1 MKDRNF
7 VKEIEKL
14 RTAVLG
20 YDREEVV
27 LYIRELV
34 EYYGQKNEEAVR
46 ELYLEKMQLAAENAG
61 LRAQIPTQ
69 EKLYAE
75 AEGKAEE
82 ILGGAKETA
91 ATILDHA
98 GTEKERM
105 LKEAGEAEKRILAE
119 ADRKAGETLAEADRK
134 AGETLAEA
142 DRKAGETLTEAER
155 KAGEILAEAGRQAE
169 EILAEAGRQMDV
181 ILTKTREK
189 VEKQQASVPQP
200 SGSLEKRPGL
210 HLCRVSAGGRHTG
223 SAWKAAETGTDTGR
237 RTGRD
242 RSPGTAMNGGEQY
255 SLDMALLKVR
265 EEKRKRKMRSERA
278 VILFVVWILVFR
290 VCGIMRVDGNSMRPA
305 CHPGDIVF
313 FLRILPDGVD
323 YGDAVILKDASGEY
337 LIKRIAGLPGDVME
351 VDREGHLTRNG
362 AKVQETD
369 VIFGLSETGDSVDY
383 PYTVPEG
390 SYFFLGDNRPVSL
403 DSRMLGAAGREEI
416 KGKVIWAAG
425 AGRWNKK
432 TGKR

>member
-34 EYYGQKNEEAVR
+34 EYYGQKNGEAVR
-46 ELYLEKMQLAAENAG
+46 KLYLEKMQLAAENAG

-105 LKEAGEAEKRILAE
+105 LREAGEAEKRILAE

-155 KAGEILAEAGRQAE
+155 KAGEILAEAGRQ
-169 EILAEAGRQMDV
+169 MDV

-189 VEKQQASVPQP
+189 VEKQQALYHQYRSRLEALKNGLDCIFAGCPPEEDTRDLHGKPQ
-200 SGSLEKRPGL
+200 RPGQIQADGL
-210 HLCRVSAGGRHTG
+210 E
-223 SAWKAAETGTDTGR
+223 ETGLR
-237 RTGRD
+237 
-242 RSPGTAMNGGEQY
+242 EQ
-255 SLDMALLKVR
+255 
-265 EEKRKRKMRSERA
+265 
-278 VILFVVWILVFR
+278 
-290 VCGIMRVDGNSMRPA
+290 P
-305 CHPGDIVF
+305 
-313 FLRILPDGVD
+313 
-323 YGDAVILKDASGEY
+323 
-337 LIKRIAGLPGDVME
+337 
-351 VDREGHLTRNG
+351 
-362 AKVQETD
+362 
-369 VIFGLSETGDSVDY
+369 
-383 PYTVPEG
+383 
-390 SYFFLGDNRPVSL
+390 
-403 DSRMLGAAGREEI
+403 
-416 KGKVIWAAG
+416 
-425 AGRWNKK
+425 
-432 TGKR
+432 

>member
-34 EYYGQKNEEAVR
+34 EYYGQKNGEAVR

-105 LKEAGEAEKRILAE
+105 LREAGEAEKRILAE
-119 ADRKAGETLAEADRK
+119 ADRKAGETLAEAERK
-134 AGETLAEA
+134 AGET
-142 DRKAGETLTEAER
+142 
-155 KAGEILAEAGRQAE
+155 
-169 EILAEAGRQMDV
+169 LAEAGRQMDV

-189 VEKQQASVPQP
+189 VEKQQALYHQYRSRLEALKNVLDCIFAGCPPEEDTRDLHGKPQ
-200 SGSLEKRPGL
+200 RPGQIQ
-210 HLCRVSAGGRHTG
+210 ADG
-223 SAWKAAETGTDTGR
+223 
-237 RTGRD
+237 
-242 RSPGTAMNGGEQY
+242 P
-255 SLDMALLKVR
+255 
-265 EEKRKRKMRSERA
+265 EE
-278 VILFVVWILVFR
+278 
-290 VCGIMRVDGNSMRPA
+290 
-305 CHPGDIVF
+305 
-313 FLRILPDGVD
+313 
-323 YGDAVILKDASGEY
+323 
-337 LIKRIAGLPGDVME
+337 AGL
-351 VDREGHLTRNG
+351 RE
-362 AKVQETD
+362 Q
-369 VIFGLSETGDSVDY
+369 
-383 PYTVPEG
+383 P
-390 SYFFLGDNRPVSL
+390 
-403 DSRMLGAAGREEI
+403 
-416 KGKVIWAAG
+416 
-425 AGRWNKK
+425 
-432 TGKR
+432 

>member
-98 GTEKERM
+98 GAEKERM
-105 LKEAGEAEKRILAE
+105 LKEAGEAEKRI
-119 ADRKAGETLAEADRK
+119 
-134 AGETLAEA
+134 LAEA

-155 KAGEILAEAGRQAE
+155 KAGEILAEAGRQ
-169 EILAEAGRQMDV
+169 MDV

-189 VEKQQASVPQP
+189 VEKQQALYHQYRSRLEALKNGLDCIFAECPPEEDTRDLHGKPQ
-200 SGSLEKRPGL
+200 RPGQIQADGL
-210 HLCRVSAGGRHTG
+210 E
-223 SAWKAAETGTDTGR
+223 ETGLR
-237 RTGRD
+237 
-242 RSPGTAMNGGEQY
+242 EQ
-255 SLDMALLKVR
+255 
-265 EEKRKRKMRSERA
+265 
-278 VILFVVWILVFR
+278 
-290 VCGIMRVDGNSMRPA
+290 P
-305 CHPGDIVF
+305 
-313 FLRILPDGVD
+313 
-323 YGDAVILKDASGEY
+323 
-337 LIKRIAGLPGDVME
+337 
-351 VDREGHLTRNG
+351 
-362 AKVQETD
+362 
-369 VIFGLSETGDSVDY
+369 
-383 PYTVPEG
+383 
-390 SYFFLGDNRPVSL
+390 
-403 DSRMLGAAGREEI
+403 
-416 KGKVIWAAG
+416 
-425 AGRWNKK
+425 
-432 TGKR
+432 

>member
-82 ILGGAKETA
+82 ILGGANETA

-98 GTEKERM
+98 GAEKERM
-105 LKEAGEAEKRILAE
+105 LKEAEEAGKKILAE
-119 ADRKAGETLAEADRK
+119 ADQKAVETIAEADQK
-134 AGETLAEA
+134 AVETIAEA
-142 DRKAGETLTEAER
+142 DQKAVETITEADQKAGETLTEAER

-189 VEKQQASVPQP
+189 VEKEQALYHQYRSRLESLKKGLDCIFAECPPEKDTRDPQGKP
-200 SGSLEKRPGL
+200 QRPGQIQ
-210 HLCRVSAGGRHTG
+210 ADG
-223 SAWKAAETGTDTGR
+223 
-237 RTGRD
+237 
-242 RSPGTAMNGGEQY
+242 P
-255 SLDMALLKVR
+255 
-265 EEKRKRKMRSERA
+265 EE
-278 VILFVVWILVFR
+278 
-290 VCGIMRVDGNSMRPA
+290 
-305 CHPGDIVF
+305 
-313 FLRILPDGVD
+313 
-323 YGDAVILKDASGEY
+323 
-337 LIKRIAGLPGDVME
+337 AGL
-351 VDREGHLTRNG
+351 RE
-362 AKVQETD
+362 Q
-369 VIFGLSETGDSVDY
+369 
-383 PYTVPEG
+383 P
-390 SYFFLGDNRPVSL
+390 
-403 DSRMLGAAGREEI
+403 
-416 KGKVIWAAG
+416 
-425 AGRWNKK
+425 
-432 TGKR
+432 

>member
-69 EKLYAE
+69 EKLYEE

-105 LKEAGEAEKRILAE
+105 LREAGEAEKRILAE
-119 ADRKAGETLAEADRK
+119 ADRKAGETLAEADQK
-134 AGETLAEA
+134 AVETI
-142 DRKAGETLTEAER
+142 TEAER

-189 VEKQQASVPQP
+189 VEKEQALYHQYRSRLESLKKGLDCIFSECPPEEDTRDPQGKP
-200 SGSLEKRPGL
+200 QRPGQIQ
-210 HLCRVSAGGRHTG
+210 ADGPE
-223 SAWKAAETGTDTGR
+223 ETGLR
-237 RTGRD
+237 
-242 RSPGTAMNGGEQY
+242 EQ
-255 SLDMALLKVR
+255 
-265 EEKRKRKMRSERA
+265 
-278 VILFVVWILVFR
+278 
-290 VCGIMRVDGNSMRPA
+290 P
-305 CHPGDIVF
+305 
-313 FLRILPDGVD
+313 
-323 YGDAVILKDASGEY
+323 
-337 LIKRIAGLPGDVME
+337 
-351 VDREGHLTRNG
+351 
-362 AKVQETD
+362 
-369 VIFGLSETGDSVDY
+369 
-383 PYTVPEG
+383 
-390 SYFFLGDNRPVSL
+390 
-403 DSRMLGAAGREEI
+403 
-416 KGKVIWAAG
+416 
-425 AGRWNKK
+425 
-432 TGKR
+432 

>member
-69 EKLYAE
+69 EKLYEE

-98 GTEKERM
+98 G
-105 LKEAGEAEKRILAE
+105 
-119 ADRKAGETLAEADRK
+119 RK

-189 VEKQQASVPQP
+189 VEKQQALYHQYRSRLEALKNGLDCIFAGCPPEEDTRDLHGKPQ
-200 SGSLEKRPGL
+200 RPGQIQADGL
-210 HLCRVSAGGRHTG
+210 E
-223 SAWKAAETGTDTGR
+223 ETGLR
-237 RTGRD
+237 
-242 RSPGTAMNGGEQY
+242 EQ
-255 SLDMALLKVR
+255 
-265 EEKRKRKMRSERA
+265 
-278 VILFVVWILVFR
+278 
-290 VCGIMRVDGNSMRPA
+290 P
-305 CHPGDIVF
+305 
-313 FLRILPDGVD
+313 
-323 YGDAVILKDASGEY
+323 
-337 LIKRIAGLPGDVME
+337 
-351 VDREGHLTRNG
+351 
-362 AKVQETD
+362 
-369 VIFGLSETGDSVDY
+369 
-383 PYTVPEG
+383 
-390 SYFFLGDNRPVSL
+390 
-403 DSRMLGAAGREEI
+403 
-416 KGKVIWAAG
+416 
-425 AGRWNKK
+425 
-432 TGKR
+432 

>member
-91 ATILDHA
+91 AAILDHA

-119 ADRKAGETLAEADRK
+119 ADQKAVETITEADQ
-134 AGETLAEA
+134 
-142 DRKAGETLTEAER
+142 KAGETLTEAER

-189 VEKQQASVPQP
+189 VEKEQALYHQYRSRLESLKKGLDCIFAGCPPEEDTRDPQGKP
-200 SGSLEKRPGL
+200 QRPGQIQ
-210 HLCRVSAGGRHTG
+210 ADG
-223 SAWKAAETGTDTGR
+223 
-237 RTGRD
+237 
-242 RSPGTAMNGGEQY
+242 P
-255 SLDMALLKVR
+255 
-265 EEKRKRKMRSERA
+265 EE
-278 VILFVVWILVFR
+278 
-290 VCGIMRVDGNSMRPA
+290 
-305 CHPGDIVF
+305 
-313 FLRILPDGVD
+313 
-323 YGDAVILKDASGEY
+323 
-337 LIKRIAGLPGDVME
+337 AGL
-351 VDREGHLTRNG
+351 RE
-362 AKVQETD
+362 Q
-369 VIFGLSETGDSVDY
+369 
-383 PYTVPEG
+383 P
-390 SYFFLGDNRPVSL
+390 
-403 DSRMLGAAGREEI
+403 
-416 KGKVIWAAG
+416 
-425 AGRWNKK
+425 
-432 TGKR
+432 

>member
-61 LRAQIPTQ
+61 LRAQIPAQ

-119 ADRKAGETLAEADRK
+119 ADQKAVETITEADQ
-134 AGETLAEA
+134 
-142 DRKAGETLTEAER
+142 KAGETLTEAER

-189 VEKQQASVPQP
+189 VEKEQALYHQYRSRLESLKKGLDCIFSECPPEEDTRDPQGKP
-200 SGSLEKRPGL
+200 QRPG
-210 HLCRVSAGGRHTG
+210 
-223 SAWKAAETGTDTGR
+223 
-237 RTGRD
+237 
-242 RSPGTAMNGGEQY
+242 Q
-255 SLDMALLKVR
+255 
-265 EEKRKRKMRSERA
+265 
-278 VILFVVWILVFR
+278 I
-290 VCGIMRVDGNSMRPA
+290 
-305 CHPGDIVF
+305 
-313 FLRILPDGVD
+313 
-323 YGDAVILKDASGEY
+323 
-337 LIKRIAGLPGDVME
+337 
-351 VDREGHLTRNG
+351 
-362 AKVQETD
+362 
-369 VIFGLSETGDSVDY
+369 
-383 PYTVPEG
+383 
-390 SYFFLGDNRPVSL
+390 
-403 DSRMLGAAGREEI
+403 
-416 KGKVIWAAG
+416 
-425 AGRWNKK
+425 
-432 TGKR
+432 

>member
-7 VKEIEKL
+7 VEEIEKL

-105 LKEAGEAEKRILAE
+105 LKEAGEAGKRILAE
-119 ADRKAGETLAEADRK
+119 AERKAGETLAEADRK
-134 AGETLAEA
+134 AGEN
-142 DRKAGETLTEAER
+142 LTEAER

-189 VEKQQASVPQP
+189 VEKQQALYHQYRSRLEALKNGLDCIFAGCPPEEDTRDLHGKPQ
-200 SGSLEKRPGL
+200 RPGQIQ
-210 HLCRVSAGGRHTG
+210 ADG
-223 SAWKAAETGTDTGR
+223 
-237 RTGRD
+237 
-242 RSPGTAMNGGEQY
+242 P
-255 SLDMALLKVR
+255 
-265 EEKRKRKMRSERA
+265 EE
-278 VILFVVWILVFR
+278 
-290 VCGIMRVDGNSMRPA
+290 
-305 CHPGDIVF
+305 
-313 FLRILPDGVD
+313 
-323 YGDAVILKDASGEY
+323 
-337 LIKRIAGLPGDVME
+337 AGL
-351 VDREGHLTRNG
+351 RE
-362 AKVQETD
+362 Q
-369 VIFGLSETGDSVDY
+369 
-383 PYTVPEG
+383 P
-390 SYFFLGDNRPVSL
+390 
-403 DSRMLGAAGREEI
+403 
-416 KGKVIWAAG
+416 
-425 AGRWNKK
+425 
-432 TGKR
+432 

>member
-98 GTEKERM
+98 GAEKERM

-119 ADRKAGETLAEADRK
+119 ADRKAGETLAEADQK
-134 AGETLAEA
+134 AVETI
-142 DRKAGETLTEAER
+142 TEAER

-189 VEKQQASVPQP
+189 VEKEQALYHQYRSRLESLKKGLDCIFSECPPEEDTRDPQGKP
-200 SGSLEKRPGL
+200 QRPGQIQ
-210 HLCRVSAGGRHTG
+210 ADGPE
-223 SAWKAAETGTDTGR
+223 ETGLR
-237 RTGRD
+237 
-242 RSPGTAMNGGEQY
+242 EQ
-255 SLDMALLKVR
+255 
-265 EEKRKRKMRSERA
+265 
-278 VILFVVWILVFR
+278 
-290 VCGIMRVDGNSMRPA
+290 P
-305 CHPGDIVF
+305 
-313 FLRILPDGVD
+313 
-323 YGDAVILKDASGEY
+323 
-337 LIKRIAGLPGDVME
+337 
-351 VDREGHLTRNG
+351 
-362 AKVQETD
+362 
-369 VIFGLSETGDSVDY
+369 
-383 PYTVPEG
+383 
-390 SYFFLGDNRPVSL
+390 
-403 DSRMLGAAGREEI
+403 
-416 KGKVIWAAG
+416 
-425 AGRWNKK
+425 
-432 TGKR
+432 

>member
-34 EYYGQKNEEAVR
+34 EYYGQKNEETVR

-91 ATILDHA
+91 AAILDHA

-105 LKEAGEAEKRILAE
+105 LREAGEAEKRI
-119 ADRKAGETLAEADRK
+119 LAEADRK

-189 VEKQQASVPQP
+189 VEKQQALYHQYRSRLETLKNGLDCIFAGCPPEEDTRDLHGKPQ
-200 SGSLEKRPGL
+200 RPGQIQ
-210 HLCRVSAGGRHTG
+210 ADG
-223 SAWKAAETGTDTGR
+223 
-237 RTGRD
+237 
-242 RSPGTAMNGGEQY
+242 P
-255 SLDMALLKVR
+255 
-265 EEKRKRKMRSERA
+265 EE
-278 VILFVVWILVFR
+278 
-290 VCGIMRVDGNSMRPA
+290 
-305 CHPGDIVF
+305 
-313 FLRILPDGVD
+313 
-323 YGDAVILKDASGEY
+323 
-337 LIKRIAGLPGDVME
+337 AGL
-351 VDREGHLTRNG
+351 RE
-362 AKVQETD
+362 Q
-369 VIFGLSETGDSVDY
+369 
-383 PYTVPEG
+383 P
-390 SYFFLGDNRPVSL
+390 
-403 DSRMLGAAGREEI
+403 
-416 KGKVIWAAG
+416 
-425 AGRWNKK
+425 
-432 TGKR
+432 

>member
-98 GTEKERM
+98 GAEKERM
-105 LKEAGEAEKRILAE
+105 LKEAEEAGKKIFAE
-119 ADRKAGETLAEADRK
+119 ADQKAVET
-134 AGETLAEA
+134 
-142 DRKAGETLTEAER
+142 
-155 KAGEILAEAGRQAE
+155 IAEAGRQAE

-189 VEKQQASVPQP
+189 VEKQQALYHQYRSRLEALKNGLDCIFAGCPPEENTRDLHGKPQ
-200 SGSLEKRPGL
+200 RPGQIQADRL
-210 HLCRVSAGGRHTG
+210 E
-223 SAWKAAETGTDTGR
+223 ETGLR
-237 RTGRD
+237 
-242 RSPGTAMNGGEQY
+242 EQ
-255 SLDMALLKVR
+255 
-265 EEKRKRKMRSERA
+265 
-278 VILFVVWILVFR
+278 
-290 VCGIMRVDGNSMRPA
+290 P
-305 CHPGDIVF
+305 
-313 FLRILPDGVD
+313 
-323 YGDAVILKDASGEY
+323 
-337 LIKRIAGLPGDVME
+337 
-351 VDREGHLTRNG
+351 
-362 AKVQETD
+362 
-369 VIFGLSETGDSVDY
+369 
-383 PYTVPEG
+383 
-390 SYFFLGDNRPVSL
+390 
-403 DSRMLGAAGREEI
+403 
-416 KGKVIWAAG
+416 
-425 AGRWNKK
+425 
-432 TGKR
+432 

>member
-98 GTEKERM
+98 GAEKERM
-105 LKEAGEAEKRILAE
+105 LKKAGEAGKRILA
-119 ADRKAGETLAEADRK
+119 
-134 AGETLAEA
+134 
-142 DRKAGETLTEAER
+142 EAER
-155 KAGEILAEAGRQAE
+155 KAGEILAEAGRQSE

-189 VEKQQASVPQP
+189 VEKQQALYHQYRSRLEALKNGLDCIFAECPPEEDTRDLHGKPQ
-200 SGSLEKRPGL
+200 RPGQIQ
-210 HLCRVSAGGRHTG
+210 ADGPE
-223 SAWKAAETGTDTGR
+223 ETGLR
-237 RTGRD
+237 
-242 RSPGTAMNGGEQY
+242 EQ
-255 SLDMALLKVR
+255 
-265 EEKRKRKMRSERA
+265 
-278 VILFVVWILVFR
+278 
-290 VCGIMRVDGNSMRPA
+290 P
-305 CHPGDIVF
+305 
-313 FLRILPDGVD
+313 
-323 YGDAVILKDASGEY
+323 
-337 LIKRIAGLPGDVME
+337 
-351 VDREGHLTRNG
+351 
-362 AKVQETD
+362 
-369 VIFGLSETGDSVDY
+369 
-383 PYTVPEG
+383 
-390 SYFFLGDNRPVSL
+390 
-403 DSRMLGAAGREEI
+403 
-416 KGKVIWAAG
+416 
-425 AGRWNKK
+425 
-432 TGKR
+432 

>member
-98 GTEKERM
+98 GAEKERM

-119 ADRKAGETLAEADRK
+119 ADRKAGETLAEA
-134 AGETLAEA
+134 
-142 DRKAGETLTEAER
+142 
-155 KAGEILAEAGRQAE
+155 
-169 EILAEAGRQMDV
+169 GRQMDV

-189 VEKQQASVPQP
+189 VEKQQALYHQYRSRLEALKNGLDCIFAECPPEEDTRDLHGKPQ
-200 SGSLEKRPGL
+200 RPGQIQADGL
-210 HLCRVSAGGRHTG
+210 E
-223 SAWKAAETGTDTGR
+223 ETGLR
-237 RTGRD
+237 
-242 RSPGTAMNGGEQY
+242 EQ
-255 SLDMALLKVR
+255 
-265 EEKRKRKMRSERA
+265 
-278 VILFVVWILVFR
+278 
-290 VCGIMRVDGNSMRPA
+290 P
-305 CHPGDIVF
+305 
-313 FLRILPDGVD
+313 
-323 YGDAVILKDASGEY
+323 
-337 LIKRIAGLPGDVME
+337 
-351 VDREGHLTRNG
+351 
-362 AKVQETD
+362 
-369 VIFGLSETGDSVDY
+369 
-383 PYTVPEG
+383 
-390 SYFFLGDNRPVSL
+390 
-403 DSRMLGAAGREEI
+403 
-416 KGKVIWAAG
+416 
-425 AGRWNKK
+425 
-432 TGKR
+432 

>member
-14 RTAVLG
+14 RTVVLG

-34 EYYGQKNEEAVR
+34 EYYGQKNGEAVR

-134 AGETLAEA
+134 AGETL
-142 DRKAGETLTEAER
+142 TEAER

-189 VEKQQASVPQP
+189 VEKQQALYHQYRSRLEALKKGLDCIFAGCPPEEDTRDLHGKPQ
-200 SGSLEKRPGL
+200 RPGQIQADGL
-210 HLCRVSAGGRHTG
+210 E
-223 SAWKAAETGTDTGR
+223 ETGLR
-237 RTGRD
+237 
-242 RSPGTAMNGGEQY
+242 EQ
-255 SLDMALLKVR
+255 
-265 EEKRKRKMRSERA
+265 
-278 VILFVVWILVFR
+278 
-290 VCGIMRVDGNSMRPA
+290 P
-305 CHPGDIVF
+305 
-313 FLRILPDGVD
+313 
-323 YGDAVILKDASGEY
+323 
-337 LIKRIAGLPGDVME
+337 
-351 VDREGHLTRNG
+351 
-362 AKVQETD
+362 
-369 VIFGLSETGDSVDY
+369 
-383 PYTVPEG
+383 
-390 SYFFLGDNRPVSL
+390 
-403 DSRMLGAAGREEI
+403 
-416 KGKVIWAAG
+416 
-425 AGRWNKK
+425 
-432 TGKR
+432 

>member
-61 LRAQIPTQ
+61 LRALTPTQ

-91 ATILDHA
+91 AAILDHA

-105 LKEAGEAEKRILAE
+105 LKEAGEAEKRI
-119 ADRKAGETLAEADRK
+119 LAEADRK

-189 VEKQQASVPQP
+189 VEKEQALYHQYRSRLESLKKGLDCIFSECPPEEDTRDPQGKP
-200 SGSLEKRPGL
+200 QRPGQIQ
-210 HLCRVSAGGRHTG
+210 ADG
-223 SAWKAAETGTDTGR
+223 
-237 RTGRD
+237 
-242 RSPGTAMNGGEQY
+242 P
-255 SLDMALLKVR
+255 
-265 EEKRKRKMRSERA
+265 EE
-278 VILFVVWILVFR
+278 
-290 VCGIMRVDGNSMRPA
+290 
-305 CHPGDIVF
+305 
-313 FLRILPDGVD
+313 
-323 YGDAVILKDASGEY
+323 
-337 LIKRIAGLPGDVME
+337 AGL
-351 VDREGHLTRNG
+351 RE
-362 AKVQETD
+362 Q
-369 VIFGLSETGDSVDY
+369 
-383 PYTVPEG
+383 P
-390 SYFFLGDNRPVSL
+390 
-403 DSRMLGAAGREEI
+403 
-416 KGKVIWAAG
+416 
-425 AGRWNKK
+425 
-432 TGKR
+432 

>member
-82 ILGGAKETA
+82 ILGGVKETA
-91 ATILDHA
+91 AAILDHA
-98 GTEKERM
+98 DTEKERM
-105 LKEAGEAEKRILAE
+105 LKEAGEAEKRI
-119 ADRKAGETLAEADRK
+119 LAEADRK

-189 VEKQQASVPQP
+189 VEKQQALYHQYRSRLEALKNGLDCIFAGCPPEEDTRDPQGQLHEP
-200 SGSLEKRPGL
+200 GQIQADGPEKSGLR
-210 HLCRVSAGGRHTG
+210 
-223 SAWKAAETGTDTGR
+223 
-237 RTGRD
+237 
-242 RSPGTAMNGGEQY
+242 EQ
-255 SLDMALLKVR
+255 
-265 EEKRKRKMRSERA
+265 
-278 VILFVVWILVFR
+278 
-290 VCGIMRVDGNSMRPA
+290 P
-305 CHPGDIVF
+305 
-313 FLRILPDGVD
+313 
-323 YGDAVILKDASGEY
+323 
-337 LIKRIAGLPGDVME
+337 
-351 VDREGHLTRNG
+351 
-362 AKVQETD
+362 
-369 VIFGLSETGDSVDY
+369 
-383 PYTVPEG
+383 
-390 SYFFLGDNRPVSL
+390 
-403 DSRMLGAAGREEI
+403 
-416 KGKVIWAAG
+416 
-425 AGRWNKK
+425 
-432 TGKR
+432 

>member
-91 ATILDHA
+91 AAILDHA

-105 LKEAGEAEKRILAE
+105 LREAGEAEKRILAE
-119 ADRKAGETLAEADRK
+119 AERK

-142 DRKAGETLTEAER
+142 DRKAGETLTEADRKAGETLAEAERKAGETLTEAER
-155 KAGEILAEAGRQAE
+155 KAGEILAESGRQAE

-189 VEKQQASVPQP
+189 VEKQQALYHQYRSRLEALKNGLDCIFAGCPPEEDTRDLHGKPQ
-200 SGSLEKRPGL
+200 RPGQIQ
-210 HLCRVSAGGRHTG
+210 ADG
-223 SAWKAAETGTDTGR
+223 
-237 RTGRD
+237 
-242 RSPGTAMNGGEQY
+242 P
-255 SLDMALLKVR
+255 
-265 EEKRKRKMRSERA
+265 EE
-278 VILFVVWILVFR
+278 
-290 VCGIMRVDGNSMRPA
+290 
-305 CHPGDIVF
+305 
-313 FLRILPDGVD
+313 
-323 YGDAVILKDASGEY
+323 
-337 LIKRIAGLPGDVME
+337 AGL
-351 VDREGHLTRNG
+351 RE
-362 AKVQETD
+362 Q
-369 VIFGLSETGDSVDY
+369 
-383 PYTVPEG
+383 P
-390 SYFFLGDNRPVSL
+390 
-403 DSRMLGAAGREEI
+403 
-416 KGKVIWAAG
+416 
-425 AGRWNKK
+425 
-432 TGKR
+432 

>member
-98 GTEKERM
+98 GAEKERM
-105 LKEAGEAEKRILAE
+105 LKEAE
-119 ADRKAGETLAEADRK
+119 
-134 AGETLAEA
+134 
-142 DRKAGETLTEAER
+142 
-155 KAGEILAEAGRQAE
+155 EAGKK
-169 EILAEAGRQMDV
+169 ILAEAGRQMDV

-189 VEKQQASVPQP
+189 VEKEQALYHQYRSRLEALKNGLDCIFAGCPPEEDTRALHGKPQ
-200 SGSLEKRPGL
+200 RPGQIQ
-210 HLCRVSAGGRHTG
+210 ADGPE
-223 SAWKAAETGTDTGR
+223 ETGLR
-237 RTGRD
+237 
-242 RSPGTAMNGGEQY
+242 EQ
-255 SLDMALLKVR
+255 
-265 EEKRKRKMRSERA
+265 
-278 VILFVVWILVFR
+278 
-290 VCGIMRVDGNSMRPA
+290 P
-305 CHPGDIVF
+305 
-313 FLRILPDGVD
+313 
-323 YGDAVILKDASGEY
+323 
-337 LIKRIAGLPGDVME
+337 
-351 VDREGHLTRNG
+351 
-362 AKVQETD
+362 
-369 VIFGLSETGDSVDY
+369 
-383 PYTVPEG
+383 
-390 SYFFLGDNRPVSL
+390 
-403 DSRMLGAAGREEI
+403 
-416 KGKVIWAAG
+416 
-425 AGRWNKK
+425 
-432 TGKR
+432 

>member
-98 GTEKERM
+98 GAEKERM
-105 LKEAGEAEKRILAE
+105 LKEAEEAGKKILAE
-119 ADRKAGETLAEADRK
+119 ADQKAVETITEADQ
-134 AGETLAEA
+134 
-142 DRKAGETLTEAER
+142 KAGETLTEAER

-189 VEKQQASVPQP
+189 VEKQQALEYSPIKLTLRCGFLSLSQMDFLATSSKCSDAIVIDVSMASCIVSSLQGLLSV
-200 SGSLEKRPGL
+200 
-210 HLCRVSAGGRHTG
+210 V
-223 SAWKAAETGTDTGR
+223 
-237 RTGRD
+237 
-242 RSPGTAMNGGEQY
+242 
-255 SLDMALLKVR
+255 
-265 EEKRKRKMRSERA
+265 
-278 VILFVVWILVFR
+278 
-290 VCGIMRVDGNSMRPA
+290 
-305 CHPGDIVF
+305 
-313 FLRILPDGVD
+313 
-323 YGDAVILKDASGEY
+323 
-337 LIKRIAGLPGDVME
+337 
-351 VDREGHLTRNG
+351 
-362 AKVQETD
+362 
-369 VIFGLSETGDSVDY
+369 
-383 PYTVPEG
+383 
-390 SYFFLGDNRPVSL
+390 
-403 DSRMLGAAGREEI
+403 I
-416 KGKVIWAAG
+416 KGISG
-425 AGRWNKK
+425 
-432 TGKR
+432 

>member
-155 KAGEILAEAGRQAE
+155 KAGEILAEAGRQ
-169 EILAEAGRQMDV
+169 MDV

-189 VEKQQASVPQP
+189 VEKQQALYHQYRSRLEALKKGLDCIFAGCPPEEDTRDLHGKPQ
-200 SGSLEKRPGL
+200 RPGQIQADGL
-210 HLCRVSAGGRHTG
+210 E
-223 SAWKAAETGTDTGR
+223 ETGLR
-237 RTGRD
+237 
-242 RSPGTAMNGGEQY
+242 EQ
-255 SLDMALLKVR
+255 
-265 EEKRKRKMRSERA
+265 
-278 VILFVVWILVFR
+278 
-290 VCGIMRVDGNSMRPA
+290 P
-305 CHPGDIVF
+305 
-313 FLRILPDGVD
+313 
-323 YGDAVILKDASGEY
+323 
-337 LIKRIAGLPGDVME
+337 
-351 VDREGHLTRNG
+351 
-362 AKVQETD
+362 
-369 VIFGLSETGDSVDY
+369 
-383 PYTVPEG
+383 
-390 SYFFLGDNRPVSL
+390 
-403 DSRMLGAAGREEI
+403 
-416 KGKVIWAAG
+416 
-425 AGRWNKK
+425 
-432 TGKR
+432 

>member
-134 AGETLAEA
+134 AGETL
-142 DRKAGETLTEAER
+142 TEAER

-189 VEKQQASVPQP
+189 VEKQQALYHQYRSRLEALKKGLDCIFAGCPPEEDTRDLHGKPQ
-200 SGSLEKRPGL
+200 RPGQIQADGL
-210 HLCRVSAGGRHTG
+210 E
-223 SAWKAAETGTDTGR
+223 ETGLR
-237 RTGRD
+237 
-242 RSPGTAMNGGEQY
+242 EQ
-255 SLDMALLKVR
+255 
-265 EEKRKRKMRSERA
+265 
-278 VILFVVWILVFR
+278 
-290 VCGIMRVDGNSMRPA
+290 P
-305 CHPGDIVF
+305 
-313 FLRILPDGVD
+313 
-323 YGDAVILKDASGEY
+323 
-337 LIKRIAGLPGDVME
+337 
-351 VDREGHLTRNG
+351 
-362 AKVQETD
+362 
-369 VIFGLSETGDSVDY
+369 
-383 PYTVPEG
+383 
-390 SYFFLGDNRPVSL
+390 
-403 DSRMLGAAGREEI
+403 
-416 KGKVIWAAG
+416 
-425 AGRWNKK
+425 
-432 TGKR
+432 

>member
-119 ADRKAGETLAEADRK
+119 ADQKAVETIAEADQ
-134 AGETLAEA
+134 
-142 DRKAGETLTEAER
+142 KAGETLTEAER

-169 EILAEAGRQMDV
+169 EILTEAGRQMDV

-189 VEKQQASVPQP
+189 VEKQQALYHQYRSRLESLKNGLDCIFAECPPEEDTRDLHGKPQ
-200 SGSLEKRPGL
+200 RPGQIQ
-210 HLCRVSAGGRHTG
+210 ADGPE
-223 SAWKAAETGTDTGR
+223 ETGLR
-237 RTGRD
+237 
-242 RSPGTAMNGGEQY
+242 EQ
-255 SLDMALLKVR
+255 
-265 EEKRKRKMRSERA
+265 
-278 VILFVVWILVFR
+278 
-290 VCGIMRVDGNSMRPA
+290 P
-305 CHPGDIVF
+305 
-313 FLRILPDGVD
+313 
-323 YGDAVILKDASGEY
+323 
-337 LIKRIAGLPGDVME
+337 
-351 VDREGHLTRNG
+351 
-362 AKVQETD
+362 
-369 VIFGLSETGDSVDY
+369 
-383 PYTVPEG
+383 
-390 SYFFLGDNRPVSL
+390 
-403 DSRMLGAAGREEI
+403 
-416 KGKVIWAAG
+416 
-425 AGRWNKK
+425 
-432 TGKR
+432 

>member
-91 ATILDHA
+91 ESILDHA
-98 GTEKERM
+98 GTKKERM
-105 LKEAGEAEKRILAE
+105 LKEAEEAGKQIIAE
-119 ADRKAGETLAEADRK
+119 AV
-134 AGETLAEA
+134 
-142 DRKAGETLTEAER
+142 
-155 KAGEILAEAGRQAE
+155 RQSE

-189 VEKQQASVPQP
+189 VEKEQALYHQYRSRLEALKNGLDCIFAECPPEEDTRDPQGKP
-200 SGSLEKRPGL
+200 QRPGQIQ
-210 HLCRVSAGGRHTG
+210 ADGQE
-223 SAWKAAETGTDTGR
+223 ETGLR
-237 RTGRD
+237 
-242 RSPGTAMNGGEQY
+242 EQ
-255 SLDMALLKVR
+255 
-265 EEKRKRKMRSERA
+265 
-278 VILFVVWILVFR
+278 
-290 VCGIMRVDGNSMRPA
+290 P
-305 CHPGDIVF
+305 
-313 FLRILPDGVD
+313 
-323 YGDAVILKDASGEY
+323 
-337 LIKRIAGLPGDVME
+337 
-351 VDREGHLTRNG
+351 
-362 AKVQETD
+362 
-369 VIFGLSETGDSVDY
+369 
-383 PYTVPEG
+383 
-390 SYFFLGDNRPVSL
+390 
-403 DSRMLGAAGREEI
+403 
-416 KGKVIWAAG
+416 
-425 AGRWNKK
+425 
-432 TGKR
+432 

>member
-98 GTEKERM
+98 GTKKERM
-105 LKEAGEAEKRILAE
+105 LKEAEEAGKQILAE
-119 ADRKAGETLAEADRK
+119 ADQKAVETITEADQ
-134 AGETLAEA
+134 
-142 DRKAGETLTEAER
+142 KAGETLTEAER

-189 VEKQQASVPQP
+189 VEKEQALYHQYRSRLESLKKGLDCIFAECPPEEDTRDPQGKP
-200 SGSLEKRPGL
+200 QRPGQIQ
-210 HLCRVSAGGRHTG
+210 ADGPE
-223 SAWKAAETGTDTGR
+223 ETGIR
-237 RTGRD
+237 
-242 RSPGTAMNGGEQY
+242 EQ
-255 SLDMALLKVR
+255 
-265 EEKRKRKMRSERA
+265 
-278 VILFVVWILVFR
+278 
-290 VCGIMRVDGNSMRPA
+290 P
-305 CHPGDIVF
+305 
-313 FLRILPDGVD
+313 
-323 YGDAVILKDASGEY
+323 
-337 LIKRIAGLPGDVME
+337 
-351 VDREGHLTRNG
+351 
-362 AKVQETD
+362 
-369 VIFGLSETGDSVDY
+369 
-383 PYTVPEG
+383 
-390 SYFFLGDNRPVSL
+390 
-403 DSRMLGAAGREEI
+403 
-416 KGKVIWAAG
+416 
-425 AGRWNKK
+425 
-432 TGKR
+432 

>member
-61 LRAQIPTQ
+61 LRAQIPAQ

-98 GTEKERM
+98 SAEKERM
-105 LKEAGEAEKRILAE
+105 LKEAEEAGKKILAE
-119 ADRKAGETLAEADRK
+119 ADQKAVETITEADQK
-134 AGETLAEA
+134 AV
-142 DRKAGETLTEAER
+142 ETLTEAER

-189 VEKQQASVPQP
+189 VEKEQALYHQYRSRLESLKKGLDCIFSECPPEEDTRDLHGKPQ
-200 SGSLEKRPGL
+200 RPGQIQ
-210 HLCRVSAGGRHTG
+210 ADGPE
-223 SAWKAAETGTDTGR
+223 ETGLR
-237 RTGRD
+237 
-242 RSPGTAMNGGEQY
+242 EQ
-255 SLDMALLKVR
+255 
-265 EEKRKRKMRSERA
+265 
-278 VILFVVWILVFR
+278 
-290 VCGIMRVDGNSMRPA
+290 P
-305 CHPGDIVF
+305 
-313 FLRILPDGVD
+313 
-323 YGDAVILKDASGEY
+323 
-337 LIKRIAGLPGDVME
+337 
-351 VDREGHLTRNG
+351 
-362 AKVQETD
+362 
-369 VIFGLSETGDSVDY
+369 
-383 PYTVPEG
+383 
-390 SYFFLGDNRPVSL
+390 
-403 DSRMLGAAGREEI
+403 
-416 KGKVIWAAG
+416 
-425 AGRWNKK
+425 
-432 TGKR
+432 

>member
-105 LKEAGEAEKRILAE
+105 LREAGEAEKRI
-119 ADRKAGETLAEADRK
+119 
-134 AGETLAEA
+134 LAEA

-155 KAGEILAEAGRQAE
+155 KAGEILAEAGRQ
-169 EILAEAGRQMDV
+169 MDV

-189 VEKQQASVPQP
+189 VEKQQALYHQYRSRLEALKNGLDCIFAGCPPEEDTRDLHGKPQ
-200 SGSLEKRPGL
+200 RPGQIQADGL
-210 HLCRVSAGGRHTG
+210 E
-223 SAWKAAETGTDTGR
+223 ETGLR
-237 RTGRD
+237 
-242 RSPGTAMNGGEQY
+242 EQ
-255 SLDMALLKVR
+255 
-265 EEKRKRKMRSERA
+265 
-278 VILFVVWILVFR
+278 
-290 VCGIMRVDGNSMRPA
+290 P
-305 CHPGDIVF
+305 
-313 FLRILPDGVD
+313 
-323 YGDAVILKDASGEY
+323 
-337 LIKRIAGLPGDVME
+337 
-351 VDREGHLTRNG
+351 
-362 AKVQETD
+362 
-369 VIFGLSETGDSVDY
+369 
-383 PYTVPEG
+383 
-390 SYFFLGDNRPVSL
+390 
-403 DSRMLGAAGREEI
+403 
-416 KGKVIWAAG
+416 
-425 AGRWNKK
+425 
-432 TGKR
+432 

>member
-91 ATILDHA
+91 ETILDHA
-98 GTEKERM
+98 GAEKERM
-105 LKEAGEAEKRILAE
+105 LKEAGEEGKRILVE
-119 ADRKAGETLAEADRK
+119 ADRKAGET
-134 AGETLAEA
+134 
-142 DRKAGETLTEAER
+142 
-155 KAGEILAEAGRQAE
+155 IAEAGRQAE

-189 VEKQQASVPQP
+189 VEKEQALYHQYRSRLEALKNGLDCIFAECPPEEDTRDPKGKPQ
-200 SGSLEKRPGL
+200 RPGKIQ
-210 HLCRVSAGGRHTG
+210 ADGP
-223 SAWKAAETGTDTGR
+223 EDTGLQ
-237 RTGRD
+237 
-242 RSPGTAMNGGEQY
+242 EQ
-255 SLDMALLKVR
+255 
-265 EEKRKRKMRSERA
+265 
-278 VILFVVWILVFR
+278 
-290 VCGIMRVDGNSMRPA
+290 P
-305 CHPGDIVF
+305 
-313 FLRILPDGVD
+313 
-323 YGDAVILKDASGEY
+323 
-337 LIKRIAGLPGDVME
+337 
-351 VDREGHLTRNG
+351 
-362 AKVQETD
+362 
-369 VIFGLSETGDSVDY
+369 
-383 PYTVPEG
+383 
-390 SYFFLGDNRPVSL
+390 
-403 DSRMLGAAGREEI
+403 
-416 KGKVIWAAG
+416 
-425 AGRWNKK
+425 
-432 TGKR
+432 

>member
-91 ATILDHA
+91 AAILDHA
-98 GTEKERM
+98 GAEKERM
-105 LKEAGEAEKRILAE
+105 LKEAGEEGKR
-119 ADRKAGETLAEADRK
+119 
-134 AGETLAEA
+134 
-142 DRKAGETLTEAER
+142 
-155 KAGEILAEAGRQAE
+155 ILAEAGRQAE

-189 VEKQQASVPQP
+189 VEKQQALYHQYRSRLEALKNGLDCIFAECPPEEDTRDLHGKPQ
-200 SGSLEKRPGL
+200 RPGQIQ
-210 HLCRVSAGGRHTG
+210 ADGPE
-223 SAWKAAETGTDTGR
+223 ETGLR
-237 RTGRD
+237 
-242 RSPGTAMNGGEQY
+242 EQ
-255 SLDMALLKVR
+255 
-265 EEKRKRKMRSERA
+265 
-278 VILFVVWILVFR
+278 
-290 VCGIMRVDGNSMRPA
+290 P
-305 CHPGDIVF
+305 
-313 FLRILPDGVD
+313 
-323 YGDAVILKDASGEY
+323 
-337 LIKRIAGLPGDVME
+337 
-351 VDREGHLTRNG
+351 
-362 AKVQETD
+362 
-369 VIFGLSETGDSVDY
+369 
-383 PYTVPEG
+383 
-390 SYFFLGDNRPVSL
+390 
-403 DSRMLGAAGREEI
+403 
-416 KGKVIWAAG
+416 
-425 AGRWNKK
+425 
-432 TGKR
+432 

>member
-82 ILGGAKETA
+82 ILGGAKENA

-98 GTEKERM
+98 GAEKERM
-105 LKEAGEAEKRILAE
+105 LKEAEEAGKKILAE
-119 ADRKAGETLAEADRK
+119 ADQKAV
-134 AGETLAEA
+134 
-142 DRKAGETLTEAER
+142 ETLTEAER
-155 KAGEILAEAGRQAE
+155 KAG

-189 VEKQQASVPQP
+189 VEKQQALYHQYRSRLEALKNGLDCIFAGCPPEEDTRDPQGQLHEP
-200 SGSLEKRPGL
+200 GQIQADGPEKSGLR
-210 HLCRVSAGGRHTG
+210 
-223 SAWKAAETGTDTGR
+223 
-237 RTGRD
+237 
-242 RSPGTAMNGGEQY
+242 EQ
-255 SLDMALLKVR
+255 
-265 EEKRKRKMRSERA
+265 
-278 VILFVVWILVFR
+278 
-290 VCGIMRVDGNSMRPA
+290 P
-305 CHPGDIVF
+305 
-313 FLRILPDGVD
+313 
-323 YGDAVILKDASGEY
+323 
-337 LIKRIAGLPGDVME
+337 
-351 VDREGHLTRNG
+351 
-362 AKVQETD
+362 
-369 VIFGLSETGDSVDY
+369 
-383 PYTVPEG
+383 
-390 SYFFLGDNRPVSL
+390 
-403 DSRMLGAAGREEI
+403 
-416 KGKVIWAAG
+416 
-425 AGRWNKK
+425 
-432 TGKR
+432 

>member
-91 ATILDHA
+91 AAILDHA

-105 LKEAGEAEKRILAE
+105 LREAGEAEKRI
-119 ADRKAGETLAEADRK
+119 
-134 AGETLAEA
+134 LAEA

-155 KAGEILAEAGRQAE
+155 KAGEILAEAGRQ
-169 EILAEAGRQMDV
+169 MDV

-189 VEKQQASVPQP
+189 VEKQQALYHQYRSRLEALKNGLDCIFAGCPPEEDTRDLHGKPQ
-200 SGSLEKRPGL
+200 RPGQIQADGL
-210 HLCRVSAGGRHTG
+210 E
-223 SAWKAAETGTDTGR
+223 ETGLR
-237 RTGRD
+237 
-242 RSPGTAMNGGEQY
+242 EQ
-255 SLDMALLKVR
+255 
-265 EEKRKRKMRSERA
+265 
-278 VILFVVWILVFR
+278 
-290 VCGIMRVDGNSMRPA
+290 P
-305 CHPGDIVF
+305 
-313 FLRILPDGVD
+313 
-323 YGDAVILKDASGEY
+323 
-337 LIKRIAGLPGDVME
+337 
-351 VDREGHLTRNG
+351 
-362 AKVQETD
+362 
-369 VIFGLSETGDSVDY
+369 
-383 PYTVPEG
+383 
-390 SYFFLGDNRPVSL
+390 
-403 DSRMLGAAGREEI
+403 
-416 KGKVIWAAG
+416 
-425 AGRWNKK
+425 
-432 TGKR
+432 

>member
-119 ADRKAGETLAEADRK
+119 ADQKAVETIAEADQK
-134 AGETLAEA
+134 AVETI
-142 DRKAGETLTEAER
+142 TEAER

-189 VEKQQASVPQP
+189 VEKQQALYHQYRNRLESLKKGLDCIFSECPPEEDTRDPQGKP
-200 SGSLEKRPGL
+200 QRPGQIQ
-210 HLCRVSAGGRHTG
+210 ADGPE
-223 SAWKAAETGTDTGR
+223 ETGLR
-237 RTGRD
+237 
-242 RSPGTAMNGGEQY
+242 EQ
-255 SLDMALLKVR
+255 
-265 EEKRKRKMRSERA
+265 
-278 VILFVVWILVFR
+278 
-290 VCGIMRVDGNSMRPA
+290 P
-305 CHPGDIVF
+305 
-313 FLRILPDGVD
+313 
-323 YGDAVILKDASGEY
+323 
-337 LIKRIAGLPGDVME
+337 
-351 VDREGHLTRNG
+351 
-362 AKVQETD
+362 
-369 VIFGLSETGDSVDY
+369 
-383 PYTVPEG
+383 
-390 SYFFLGDNRPVSL
+390 
-403 DSRMLGAAGREEI
+403 
-416 KGKVIWAAG
+416 
-425 AGRWNKK
+425 
-432 TGKR
+432 

>member
-119 ADRKAGETLAEADRK
+119 ADRKAGETLTEADRK

-142 DRKAGETLTEAER
+142 DRKAGETLT
-155 KAGEILAEAGRQAE
+155 EAGRQAE

-189 VEKQQASVPQP
+189 VEKQQALYHQYRSRLEALKKGLDCIFAGCPPEEDTRDLHGKPQ
-200 SGSLEKRPGL
+200 RPGQIQADGL
-210 HLCRVSAGGRHTG
+210 E
-223 SAWKAAETGTDTGR
+223 ETGLR
-237 RTGRD
+237 
-242 RSPGTAMNGGEQY
+242 EQ
-255 SLDMALLKVR
+255 
-265 EEKRKRKMRSERA
+265 
-278 VILFVVWILVFR
+278 
-290 VCGIMRVDGNSMRPA
+290 P
-305 CHPGDIVF
+305 
-313 FLRILPDGVD
+313 
-323 YGDAVILKDASGEY
+323 
-337 LIKRIAGLPGDVME
+337 
-351 VDREGHLTRNG
+351 
-362 AKVQETD
+362 
-369 VIFGLSETGDSVDY
+369 
-383 PYTVPEG
+383 
-390 SYFFLGDNRPVSL
+390 
-403 DSRMLGAAGREEI
+403 
-416 KGKVIWAAG
+416 
-425 AGRWNKK
+425 
-432 TGKR
+432 

>member
-98 GTEKERM
+98 GAEKERM
-105 LKEAGEAEKRILAE
+105 LKEAGEAEKRI
-119 ADRKAGETLAEADRK
+119 LAEADRK

-189 VEKQQASVPQP
+189 VEKQQALYHQYRSRLEALKKGLDCIFAGCPPEEDTRDLHGKPQ
-200 SGSLEKRPGL
+200 RPGQIQADGL
-210 HLCRVSAGGRHTG
+210 E
-223 SAWKAAETGTDTGR
+223 ETGLR
-237 RTGRD
+237 
-242 RSPGTAMNGGEQY
+242 EQ
-255 SLDMALLKVR
+255 
-265 EEKRKRKMRSERA
+265 
-278 VILFVVWILVFR
+278 
-290 VCGIMRVDGNSMRPA
+290 P
-305 CHPGDIVF
+305 
-313 FLRILPDGVD
+313 
-323 YGDAVILKDASGEY
+323 
-337 LIKRIAGLPGDVME
+337 
-351 VDREGHLTRNG
+351 
-362 AKVQETD
+362 
-369 VIFGLSETGDSVDY
+369 
-383 PYTVPEG
+383 
-390 SYFFLGDNRPVSL
+390 
-403 DSRMLGAAGREEI
+403 
-416 KGKVIWAAG
+416 
-425 AGRWNKK
+425 
-432 TGKR
+432 

>member
-34 EYYGQKNEEAVR
+34 EYYGQKNGEAVR

-105 LKEAGEAEKRILAE
+105 LRETGEAEKRILAE

-134 AGETLAEA
+134 AGETL
-142 DRKAGETLTEAER
+142 TEAER
-155 KAGEILAEAGRQAE
+155 KA
-169 EILAEAGRQMDV
+169 DV

-189 VEKQQASVPQP
+189 VEKQQALYHQYRSRLEALKNGLDCIFAGCPPEEDTRDLHGKPQ
-200 SGSLEKRPGL
+200 RPGQIQ
-210 HLCRVSAGGRHTG
+210 ADG
-223 SAWKAAETGTDTGR
+223 
-237 RTGRD
+237 
-242 RSPGTAMNGGEQY
+242 P
-255 SLDMALLKVR
+255 
-265 EEKRKRKMRSERA
+265 EE
-278 VILFVVWILVFR
+278 
-290 VCGIMRVDGNSMRPA
+290 
-305 CHPGDIVF
+305 
-313 FLRILPDGVD
+313 
-323 YGDAVILKDASGEY
+323 
-337 LIKRIAGLPGDVME
+337 AGL
-351 VDREGHLTRNG
+351 RE
-362 AKVQETD
+362 Q
-369 VIFGLSETGDSVDY
+369 
-383 PYTVPEG
+383 P
-390 SYFFLGDNRPVSL
+390 
-403 DSRMLGAAGREEI
+403 
-416 KGKVIWAAG
+416 
-425 AGRWNKK
+425 
-432 TGKR
+432 

>member
-1 MKDRNF
+1 MQDDTIGAAQAAPVVPEKGIIRKWQIMKDRNF

-91 ATILDHA
+91 ESILDHA
-98 GTEKERM
+98 GTKKERM
-105 LKEAGEAEKRILAE
+105 LKEAEEAGKQILAE

-134 AGETLAEA
+134 AGEN
-142 DRKAGETLTEAER
+142 LTEAER
-155 KAGEILAEAGRQAE
+155 KAG

-189 VEKQQASVPQP
+189 VEKEQALYHQYRSRLEALKNGLDCIFAECPPEEDTRDPQGNP
-200 SGSLEKRPGL
+200 QRPGQL
-210 HLCRVSAGGRHTG
+210 QADRSE
-223 SAWKAAETGTDTGR
+223 ETGLR
-237 RTGRD
+237 
-242 RSPGTAMNGGEQY
+242 EQ
-255 SLDMALLKVR
+255 
-265 EEKRKRKMRSERA
+265 
-278 VILFVVWILVFR
+278 
-290 VCGIMRVDGNSMRPA
+290 P
-305 CHPGDIVF
+305 
-313 FLRILPDGVD
+313 
-323 YGDAVILKDASGEY
+323 
-337 LIKRIAGLPGDVME
+337 
-351 VDREGHLTRNG
+351 
-362 AKVQETD
+362 
-369 VIFGLSETGDSVDY
+369 
-383 PYTVPEG
+383 
-390 SYFFLGDNRPVSL
+390 
-403 DSRMLGAAGREEI
+403 
-416 KGKVIWAAG
+416 
-425 AGRWNKK
+425 
-432 TGKR
+432 